1 MRAFT
6 QEETLSE
13 EDPWYCR
20 DCKEHRQ
27 ATKVRHM
34 QHNQHTNNRTRVAA
48 AKQSKDEHADREN
61 RVTRQVRISAHCSSS
76 FPCVFFCVQK
86 FDLWRL
92 PDILIIHLKRFNYSR
107 WSRDKINTLVDFPLT
122 GLDLSEFVAN
132 PAHKS
137 DIYDLFAVS
146 NHMGGL
152 GGG

>member
-1 MRAFT
+1 MPIVKTESRDRL
-6 QEETLSE
+6 ESLLIVRPLS
-13 EDPWYCR
+13 CLFLF
-20 DCKEHRQ
+20 
-27 ATKVRHM
+27 
-34 QHNQHTNNRTRVAA
+34 
-48 AKQSKDEHADREN
+48 S
-61 RVTRQVRISAHCSSS
+61 
-76 FPCVFFCVQK
+76 VQK

-152 GGG
+152 GGGSDSHLF